1 MFNSSIYTNDS
12 IRLKVRFFD
21 TDPNTGSSIV
31 VSPQIVQIQIFDI
44 QQNPILSD
52 LAELLSDN
60 EYYYDYIFI
69 NPGEY
74 VSVFTGVI
82 NEDRAIEARQTLYVS
97 EPDDNYVPSVTL
109 MEKEV
114 IYFAPDV
121 DPLYVDP
128 ESLLGYFPDASL
140 MEIGERLYFYSLEI
154 KYLLKLKDE
163 DDGSK
168 LPPNVIE
175 YIKASAACDLT
186 RTYGFGGDD
195 EVSLKLGDFSIT
207 NRSSSKTISSRD
219 NAATWCQ
226 IAAALRREILTYG
239 TSIRGVLPKGLP
251 AQKTKINNRYIV
263 DNNPDDPMPKRH
275 LKDFNSIL
283 NDKKYD

>member
-1 MFNSSIYTNDS
+1 MFNSSIYINDS
-12 IRLKVRFFD
+12 VRLKVRFFD
-21 TDPNTGSSIV
+21 TDPITGDSVV
-31 VSPQIVQIQIFDI
+31 VSPIVVQIS
-44 QQNPILSD
+44 ILNSSSEVILND
-52 LAELLSDN
+52 LVTSVVGD
-60 EYYYDYIFI
+60 EYYYDYTFV

-74 VSVFTGVI
+74 RVVFTGI
-82 NEDRAIEARQTLYVS
+82 ITEDKAIEASQILYVS
-97 EPDDNYVPSVTL
+97 EPDERYIPSVTL

-121 DPLYVDP
+121 YPLYVDP

-140 MEIGERLYFYSLEI
+140 LEIGERLHFYSLEI
-154 KYLLKLKDE
+154 KHLLKLRE
-163 DDGSK
+163 EEDGSN
-168 LPPNVIE
+168 LPPNAIE

-207 NRSSSKTISSRD
+207 NRSSSKNISSRD

-239 TSIRGVLPKGLP
+239 ASMRGVLPKSLP
-251 AQKTKINNRYIV
+251 SQKTLINNRFYV
-263 DNNPDDPMPKRH
+263 SKNPDDPMPKRN

-283 NDKKYD
+283 NEKKYD

>member
-60 EYYYDYIFI
+60 EYCYDYIFI

-140 MEIGERLYFYSLEI
+140 LEIGERLYFYSLEI
-154 KYLLKLKDE
+154 KYLLKLRDE

>member
-1 MFNSSIYTNDS
+1 MFNSSIYINDS
-12 IRLKVRFFD
+12 VRLKVRFFD
-21 TDPNTGSSIV
+21 IDPLTSESIV
-31 VSPQIVQIQIFDI
+31 VIPQYVFVKIF
-44 QQNPILSD
+44 NALNEVILDDVAIFLGDS
-52 LAELLSDN
+52 
-60 EYYYDYIFI
+60 EYYYDYTFI

-97 EPDDNYVPSVTL
+97 EPDDKYVPSVTL

-121 DPLYVDP
+121 NPLYVDP

-140 MEIGERLYFYSLEI
+140 LEIGERLYFYSLEI

>member
-1 MFNSSIYTNDS
+1 MFNSSIYINDS
-12 IRLKVRFFD
+12 VRLKVRFFD
-21 TDPNTGSSIV
+21 TDPITGDSIV
-31 VSPQIVQIQIFDI
+31 VSPIVVQIR
-44 QQNPILSD
+44 ILNSSSEVVLND
-52 LAELLSDN
+52 LVTSVVGD
-60 EYYYDYIFI
+60 EYYYDYTFV

-74 VSVFTGVI
+74 RVIFTGI
-82 NEDRAIEARQTLYVS
+82 ITEDKAIEASQILYVS
-97 EPDDNYVPSVTL
+97 EPDERYVPSVTL

-121 DPLYVDP
+121 HPLYVDP

-140 MEIGERLYFYSLEI
+140 LEIGEKLHFYSLEI
-154 KYLLKLKDE
+154 KYLLKLRDE
-163 DDGSK
+163 EDGSN

-207 NRSSSKTISSRD
+207 NRSTSKKISSRD

-239 TSIRGVLPKGLP
+239 TSIRGVLPKSLP
-251 AQKTKINNRYIV
+251 SQKTLINNRFHV
-263 DNNPDDPMPKRH
+263 SQNPDDPMPKRH